1 MFKLCVKK
9 YFHHHKTFKLI
20 VEVVENI
27 QIKLAQKMIMTN
39 KVVRQTSRCA
49 NSMVDQSR
57 LLKQKYYKKSILN
70 KINPKLFII

>member
-9 YFHHHKTFKLI
+9 YFHHCKTFKLI

-39 KVVRQTSRCA
+39 KVVR
-49 NSMVDQSR
+49 
-57 LLKQKYYKKSILN
+57 
-70 KINPKLFII
+70 

>member
-39 KVVRQTSRCA
+39 KVVR
-49 NSMVDQSR
+49 
-57 LLKQKYYKKSILN
+57 
-70 KINPKLFII
+70 